1 MNKIHTVKSTLGRQ
15 KNTIKT
21 SLGET
26 NAYYKQ
32 WRRQGEFTK
41 LKKKKK
47 KYILNGFFVM
57 SMFDT

>member
-15 KNTIKT
+15 KNTIKS

-41 LKKKKK
+41 LKKKRKS
-47 KYILNGFFVM
+47 ISLMGFL
-57 SMFDT
+57 